1 MIPTTA
7 LLDEAIVVAGRYSP
21 GVQRAR
27 FSLLGSLAAILAAL
41 AIATSASHP
50 AWAQAPADRETTRTP
65 AKKRGRALPLAA
77 AVVPGILV
85 HGSGHF
91 VAGER
96 RAARRLLVMEGVGVG
111 MFLAGG
117 VPLLLTGASRHH
129 AAPSVGLVVTGIGVF
144 GLSWLADLYGAASG
158 GLESPPLVPAPIEIE
173 AGYGYVYDPRF
184 DYRQFA
190 VVGGALRLGATRL
203 APSAWLA
210 MDDDNQRVRLEAARR
225 LLGAGSARSTGDGSN
240 LEIVAAVTHHRH
252 ASDDFAVSTG
262 EAGVAGRLDMAR
274 VGDSLAGSFADLS
287 LGLGA
292 ELISYDAPGAGADL
306 GEILLVR
313 FGYGVTVGRPG
324 GLHGEASLYYD
335 HRRDTFTGGLS
346 PGNGP
351 GSGFAG
357 LFGADLLLY
366 IGARWGV
373 RARFEQGA
381 ARVAHLGL
389 LMRMGETR

>member
-1 MIPTTA
+1 M
-7 LLDEAIVVAGRYSP
+7 
-21 GVQRAR
+21 
-27 FSLLGSLAAILAAL
+27 LGSLAAILTAL
-41 AIATSASHP
+41 AIAASAPHP
-50 AWAQAPADRETTRTP
+50 VWAQASVDRQAPRTP
-65 AKKRGRALPLAA
+65 AKKRGRLLPLAA
-77 AVVPGILV
+77 AVVPGVLL

-96 RAARRLLVMEGVGVG
+96 RAARRLLVMESVGLG

-158 GLESPPLVPAPIEIE
+158 GLESTPLSPAPIEIE

-190 VVGGALRLGATRL
+190 VVGGALRLGAMRL
-203 APSAWLA
+203 SPSAWLA
-210 MDDDNQRVRLEAARR
+210 MDDDNQRVRLEGARR
-225 LLGAGSARSTGDGSN
+225 LVGAGSARPTGDGSN
-240 LEIVAAVTHHRH
+240 LEIVAALTHHRH
-252 ASDDFAVSTG
+252 ASDDFAMSTA

-292 ELISYDAPGAGADL
+292 ELTSFYTPGAGADL
-306 GEILLVR
+306 GELLLVR
-313 FGYGVTVGRPG
+313 FGYGVTLGRPG

-366 IGARWGV
+366 IGARWGI

-381 ARVAHLGL
+381 ARVANLGL
-389 LMRMGETR
+389 IMRMGDTR